1 MIIVSPAWQS
11 QSLYPILLKITIKNP
26 IFLPNHLNVLLSPE
40 GKIHSLIQNSSQRL
54 VAWLA
59 SGKIYLQKE
68 YQKGLSTEKLMPEE
82 QVLSEITNRS
92 GESELGGVIGSKL

>member
-1 MIIVSPAWQS
+1 M
-11 QSLYPILLKITIKNP
+11 YPILLKMTIKNP
-26 IFLPNHLNVLLSPE
+26 IFLPNHPKVLLSPE
-40 GKIHSLIQNSSQRL
+40 GKIHPLIQSSSQRL

-59 SGKIYLQKE
+59 SGKNYLQKK